1 MGVGVLGHRGAS
13 GYRPENTLE
22 AFDLAWQQTADAI
35 ECDLV
40 PTKDGHLI
48 IRHENLL
55 SHSTDVASHP
65 DLAHLRRQKFL
76 IWRDIDDWCSEDF
89 TLEEIKRLRAIER
102 LPELRPGSA
111 KFDGQYAIPTLD
123 DLILAETS
131 KGKTLILELKFPD
144 HFVAAGFDTPS
155 MLVERLTALPW
166 RERGIK
172 LIIESFDF
180 DSLKRSVALFARAGL
195 TSPSMGTP
203 AQIEFVFLT
212 ESWRLPKEGAEGFAK
227 YLDKVAAN
235 FNGLS
240 IEIAAIREL
249 WPSAVAEIKAR
260 GLKVFVWTARAEEAE
275 TSIEEYYAHIIEL
288 GADGIFAD
296 QPDLLRSSVDALA

>member
-1 MGVGVLGHRGAS
+1 MVLVLGHRGAS

-22 AFDLAWQQTADAI
+22 SFDLAWQQTADAI

-40 PTKDGHLI
+40 PTKDGQLV

-55 SHSTDVASHP
+55 SHTTDVASRP
-65 DLAHLRRQKFL
+65 EFAHLRRQKFM

-89 TLEEIKRLRAIER
+89 TLEEIKQLRAIER

-111 KFDGQYAIPTLD
+111 KFDGQFAIPTLE

-131 KGKTLILELKFPD
+131 KGRTLILELKFSNY
-144 HFVAAGFDTPS
+144 FFGFGMDTP
-155 MLVERLTALPW
+155 RLLAEALSELPW
-166 RERGIK
+166 LDRNIS

-180 DSLKRSVALFARAGL
+180 DSLVRSVKYFKELGL
-195 TSPSMGTP
+195 T
-203 AQIEFVFLT
+203 QRVELVFLT
-212 ESWRLPKEGAEGFAK
+212 EDWRLPKDGPEGLAK
-227 YLDKVAAN
+227 YLDLVAEN
-235 FNGLS
+235 FQGLS
-240 IEIAAIREL
+240 IDKDAVRKL
-249 WPSAVAEIKAR
+249 WPTAISDIKSR
-260 GLKVFVWTARAEEAE
+260 GLKAFVWTARAEEAE
-275 TSIEEYYAHIIEL
+275 TSIDEYYAKIIEL